1 MGCGS
6 KEESTRKA
14 QQIERLIVALEVNTI
29 ALYALRKALVSTDEH
44 DNQDVDNDTVLGLY
58 LDGSAM

>member
-6 KEESTRKA
+6 EKESSRKA
-14 QQIERLIVALEVNTI
+14 QQIERLIVALEVNTM
-29 ALYALRKALVSTDEH
+29 ALYALRKALVNPDEH
-44 DNQDVDNDTVLGLY
+44 EEDVDNNTVLGLY